1 MSLTKMQIDAGFCID
16 WCMHYLIGNDKGG
29 VNLKN
34 LNGVEVSVDRRSGD
48 SFKVLLSYHNDSV
61 PCVLNAFDDVL
72 TPSAWENAL
81 NHHDY
86 LKKFLD
92 KVPFINHNCGPYHYK
107 ESYGRCYGSPCA
119 NTWTDM
125 SNRLN
130 LSLSAA
136 KFVVSLF
143 NSADTSKKSIF
154 DKWVGPATLLRWDA
168 DQNLLRA
175 IHYITYSHSPV
186 VTQIK
191 LNSTRDGWENEL
203 TDIFLTWLSTGQQA
217 KFVSMFVSYIYWE
230 NEHTMDVPMREIS
243 NRFKGRLGIK
253 VPLWAYADESIPM
266 EDADVAAFRSN
277 KGNICILPLTKVEEH
292 APIFTKNDGFE
303 YLQDYICK

>member
-230 NEHTMDVPMREIS
+230 NEHTMDVP
-243 NRFKGRLGIK
+243 
-253 VPLWAYADESIPM
+253 
-266 EDADVAAFRSN
+266 
-277 KGNICILPLTKVEEH
+277 
-292 APIFTKNDGFE
+292 
-303 YLQDYICK
+303 